1 MLLSTEYHIQGNNGF
16 VLTTNVH
23 TYICKLY
30 AFVFVSLNFKRTKKK
45 PYLLQIF
52 SLCCCTFVLFR
63 YTTLPFNLSKLFS
76 WWGK

>member
-30 AFVFVSLNFKRTKKK
+30 AFVFVSLNFKRTKKNLTCCK
-45 PYLLQIF
+45 F
-52 SLCCCTFVLFR
+52 SVYAVVHLF
-63 YTTLPFNLSKLFS
+63 YFATLHYPLI
-76 WWGK
+76 